1 MGLADDAPYVPPLPE
16 DAGPHERTLHD
27 IYGFA
32 TVLVQLTAD
41 DWGKTSDAVGQLSAE
56 VKRVVTHLKYAAEPW
71 EGPAADS
78 AYASLRALSTS
89 LDNRALELAEIQ
101 KGLEAAATAADT
113 ARQEYASRV
122 RSISTYVDPASYERT
137 PARPMGG
144 AVPDGTVFDQRAFD
158 AAVGAKRD
166 QREAEA
172 EQVLAGFDASM
183 GRAARQMPVDAPEDS
198 VKIDPGAGGGTPG
211 GGSTPGGAPPS
222 GGGYT
227 PPSGTGSWSPT
238 PYDPPSDVG
247 TVVTH
252 TPHPTG
258 TGSGDPTGGGT
269 DQGPTGVGLDGGTTG
284 TTVPTGPGSSDWAGT
299 SPGGATTGGS
309 TGLGGG
315 AGAVGGGMVAGGAG
329 LLGRGILGRAGVGGA
344 SGGGAAGRAPLVTG
358 GTTGAAGRTGA
369 SGAGRG
375 AAGASGR
382 PVLAA
387 GGQGAAARGGR
398 GAGGAGGVRGARTS
412 GRYGVPKLGEGSGG
426 GRGVVA
432 AGSGSGARGRRA
444 ARDDAPD
451 VDSLTHED
459 EETWFEG
466 EDDATPPVWG

>member
-32 TVLVQLTAD
+32 AVLVQLTAD

-56 VKRVVTHLKYAAEPW
+56 VKRVVTSLRNAAQPW

-78 AYASLRALSTS
+78 AYASLRALSSS

-101 KGLEAAATAADT
+101 KGLESAATAADT
-113 ARQEYASRV
+113 ARQEYVSRV

-144 AVPDGTVFDQRAFD
+144 AVPDGKVFDQTAFD

-172 EQVLAGFDASM
+172 GQVLSSFNASM

-198 VKIDPGAGGGTPG
+198 VKIDPGAGGGTAG
-211 GGSTPGGAPPS
+211 GGGTPGGAPPS

-227 PPSGTGSWSPT
+227 APSGGGSWSPT
-238 PYDPPSDVG
+238 PYDPPSVVG
-247 TVVTH
+247 TT
-252 TPHPTG
+252 TSQPPHPSG
-258 TGSGDPTGGGT
+258 SGSGDPAGGGGT
-269 DQGPTGVGLDGGTTG
+269 DPGPSGVGLDGGTTG

-299 SPGGATTGGS
+299 SPGGASAGGTS
-309 TGLGGG
+309 GPG
-315 AGAVGGGMVAGGAG
+315 AGPGVVGGGMAAGGAA
-329 LLGRGILGRAGVGGA
+329 LLGRGIVGRAGAGGA
-344 SGGGAAGRAPLVTG
+344 VPTGRAPLVTG
-358 GTTGAAGRTGA
+358 GTTGSAGRTGA
-369 SGAGRG
+369 AGAGRG
-375 AAGASGR
+375 ASGASGR
-382 PVLAA
+382 PVVAA

-398 GAGGAGGVRGARTS
+398 GAGGAGGVRGAKAS
-412 GRYGVPKLGEGSGG
+412 GRYGVPKLGEASRG
-426 GRGVVA
+426 GRGAVA
-432 AGSGSGARGRRA
+432 AGSGSGARGKGA
-444 ARDDAPD
+444 PRDEAPD